1 MKECIELN
9 LSAEASSQVRHV
21 DLDGRNP
28 QRHNQGEN
36 KGCAGSFGLGGI
48 NTQGSYLAPKR
59 HHTSTTTK
67 TRVIPGMRVNI
78 RYMNST
84 RGTSSFFQREGK

>member
-9 LSAEASSQVRHV
+9 LSAEASSQVSHV

-36 KGCAGSFGLGGI
+36 KGCAGSFGLGG

-59 HHTSTTTK
+59 PHTSTTK
-67 TRVIPGMRVNI
+67 TRVSPGMRVNI

-84 RGTSSFFQREGK
+84 GGTSSFFQREGK